1 MEIIR
6 LPSSDVDTLEGAIR
20 HMLSVCNTLPGAA
33 INAFTQKFGK
43 MHGHNLPNDFGTNI
57 VMRQLIRGGWA
68 FRTSEHL
75 YSLNPLLRSNQ
86 KGIDAFWVF
95 MEHMQDVDL
104 ATVYKPQFGELC
116 YIKNNR
122 IYSIIRCKGNG
133 EKELAMAAQRELVRE
148 RHMRRYPKDKLPDE
162 RFFFIFSSKTAMAN
176 APFFLKTPSLYCCI
190 KYDAQW
196 VPQIFF
202 ADPVQLRNLVAQKDK
217 GDMQ

>member
-1 MEIIR
+1 
-6 LPSSDVDTLEGAIR
+6 
-20 HMLSVCNTLPGAA
+20 
-33 INAFTQKFGK
+33 
-43 MHGHNLPNDFGTNI
+43 
-57 VMRQLIRGGWA
+57 
-68 FRTSEHL
+68 
-75 YSLNPLLRSNQ
+75 
-86 KGIDAFWVF
+86 
-95 MEHMQDVDL
+95 
-104 ATVYKPQFGELC
+104 
-116 YIKNNR
+116 
-122 IYSIIRCKGNG
+122 
-133 EKELAMAAQRELVRE
+133 MAAQRELVRE